1 MFSFLKKLFSNNP
14 EEPPAEFEPLGRL
27 RGSQISSTISGA
39 KVFADTL
46 TVSSGLNVGQ
56 TEVISASGIIASSAL
71 PMATSSSLGAIKI
84 GTGLTIDVFGAV
96 SSSAGTS
103 NVVKF
108 TSLIGDGVSNDIVVT
123 HNLDTRDLTITVLEV
138 ETHEYVLPDIFFTT
152 TNTMTL
158 SFGEPPA
165 ANQYRLIIVG

>member
-1 MFSFLKKLFSNNP
+1 MD
-14 EEPPAEFEPLGRL
+14 FEPLGRL

-56 TEVISASGIIASSAL
+56 TEVISASGIVSASAL
-71 PMATSSSLGAIKI
+71 PMATTGTLGAIRI
-84 GTGLTIDVFGAV
+84 GTGLTISASGVV
-96 SSSAGTS
+96 SASAGTS

-108 TSLIGDGVSNDIVVT
+108 TSFIGDGNSSDITIT
-123 HNLDTRDLTITVLEV
+123 HNLDTRDLTITVLDV

-165 ANQYRLIIVG
+165 VNQYRLIIVG